1 MDEQDIRASERSIIR
16 EWLYGRLI
24 DLTWQGVKDIRPG
37 SKPKPWGRIR
47 EARSRGIGDALDV
60 LEKRDDE
67 ARDDYWQTGGVTY
80 GFLWP
85 AVFGKSPER
94 FESDEREPGSWFVG
108 TDGKADR

>member
-1 MDEQDIRASERSIIR
+1 MTKVAERARHVYVATVYHDTELDAAV
-16 EWLYGRLI
+16 EDK
-24 DLTWQGVKDIRPG
+24 DLGYYPSLQSAV
-37 SKPKPWGRIR
+37 
-47 EARSRGIGDALDV
+47 DAV
-60 LEKRDDE
+60 NE

>member
-67 ARDDYWQTGGVTY
+67 ARPSPSPATVT
-80 GFLWP
+80 P
-85 AVFGKSPER
+85 R
-94 FESDEREPGSWFVG
+94 
-108 TDGKADR
+108 